1 MDAKYI
7 HLPSTPRA
15 FTLVD
20 NLFIDRYLPL
30 APGEFVKVYLLLL
43 RLAKDEPRRLSFAEA
58 ADTLRCTEGD
68 VRRAVRYWQEQGLL
82 DLTIEEGDATTPRET
97 PPKQNGTASVS
108 SHERTMAIRQASDI
122 QSASAPGHTAADT
135 LSDENGRT
143 DTEALSHQTADDAL
157 ERLDHESVRELL
169 FVGEQYFGRPLSA
182 TEAERLS
189 SFYTQ
194 MHMSVDLITY
204 LMEYCIE
211 NNHKSIHYMEKVA
224 ASWKADK
231 ITTVSQAMEQIEL
244 FSKNMHVILREFGI
258 SGRTL
263 AQSEA
268 DFVKKWQREYGF
280 SNELI
285 RLACKKTIL
294 FIHQPSFEYA
304 DKILASWLAAKVQT
318 PKDVEALE
326 EKRKKERDEK
336 KSSDK
341 ERRASDGSS
350 RRNMNNF
357 DERSYDMTDLESQLL
372 GAGGVKD
379 RG

>member
-43 RLAKDEPRRLSFAEA
+43 RLAKDEPRRLSFAEV

-82 DLTIEEGDATTPRET
+82 DLAIEEGDAKTLRET
-97 PPKQNGTASVS
+97 PPKQDGKEASYKGNIS
-108 SHERTMAIRQASDI
+108 DHQASDSRI
-122 QSASAPGHTAADT
+122 APAPEHAAVDASSYG
-135 LSDENGRT
+135 NGRT
-143 DTEALSHQTADDAL
+143 DTKATSHPTADDAL

-258 SGRTL
+258 SGRML

-336 KSSDK
+336 KASDK
-341 ERRASDGSS
+341 ERRASEGSP

-372 GAGGVKD
+372 GAGGAK
-379 RG
+379 GQG